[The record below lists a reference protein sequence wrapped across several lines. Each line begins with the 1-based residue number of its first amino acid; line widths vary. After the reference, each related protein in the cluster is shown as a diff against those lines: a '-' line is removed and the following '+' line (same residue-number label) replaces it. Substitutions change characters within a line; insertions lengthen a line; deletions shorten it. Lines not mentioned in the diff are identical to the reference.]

1 MNVFCRS
8 INLVPSF
15 FILVQSTDEIWVI
28 LKVQPVNF
36 YAIFPLISNI
46 SLNIHE
52 TKNKRNS
59 KLEHSTRRTIVH
71 FLNINLIP
79 CFVL

>member
-1 MNVFCRS
+1 M
-8 INLVPSF
+8 
-15 FILVQSTDEIWVI
+15 QSTDEIWVI

-36 YAIFPLISNI
+36 YAIFSLISNM

-59 KLEHSTRRTIVH
+59 KSDHSTIVH
-71 FLNINLIP
+71 FLNINFIP
-79 CFVL
+79 CFVLLSQLAAEI